1 MRIVA
6 TTGLALALCSCS
18 QGSRGVDPATWTCE
32 NLKPHII
39 EMSRTRRP
47 RILEI
52 NQVLNE
58 TVSGGLIE
66 CTAQAEWA
74 EGSGPIVYGG
84 HVSDDGSVILEYR
97 QE

>member
-1 MRIVA
+1 MKVIA
-6 TTGLALALCSCS
+6 TAAIALTVTGC
-18 QGSRGVDPATWTCE
+18 GSRGIDPQTWTCE

-58 TVSGGLIE
+58 MTSGGLIE

-74 EGSGPIVYGG
+74 EGSGPISYGG
-84 HVSDDGSVILEYR
+84 HVSDGGSVIIEYR
-97 QE
+97 QH